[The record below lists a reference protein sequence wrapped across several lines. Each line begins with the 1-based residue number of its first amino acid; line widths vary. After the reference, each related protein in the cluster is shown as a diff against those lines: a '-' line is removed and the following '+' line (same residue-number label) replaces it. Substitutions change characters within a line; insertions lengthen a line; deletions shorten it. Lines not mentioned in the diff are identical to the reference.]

1 MVTTGENLRGR
12 DRSIGR
18 ETLSFRM
25 GGLLEE
31 CKMSEVKIARID
43 SFPNPGI
50 EIGVKAIVASITASR
65 LTLTKGETAW
75 RVHPKET
82 GRRLAER

>member
-1 MVTTGENLRGR
+1 MVPTGENLRGR
-12 DRSIGR
+12 DRSIGC

-31 CKMSEVKIARID
+31 YKMSEVKIAMID

-50 EIGVKAIVASITASR
+50 EIGVKTIVASITASR

-75 RVHPKET
+75 SVHPKVT
-82 GRRLAER
+82 GRRLAQR

>member
-1 MVTTGENLRGR
+1 
-12 DRSIGR
+12 
-18 ETLSFRM
+18 M

-31 CKMSEVKIARID
+31 YKMSEVKIAMID

-65 LTLTKGETAW
+65 LTLIKGETAW
-75 RVHPKET
+75 RVHP
-82 GRRLAER
+82 